1 MGTISNP
8 PKFRGEN
15 GPGPVSVDD
24 WNDFYKW
31 LTGMWRATRDTS
43 ATVRPPA
50 DFPPSVGVP
59 LQRDPLEGSIF
70 PPPMTGIAP
79 GGFPAA
85 PLAFP
90 GPQVSGLAASAREIE
105 SLLQASMARV
115 PYPSPALSGS
125 SANSWNDSSLVNGW
139 ANYGSGWANAGYRV
153 GPDGLIELRGLIFG
167 GTVANGTV
175 LFTLPTGSLPAHNVN
190 ILAYGNT
197 SLGTGWG
204 PVALGISS
212 SSGEVALYGAT
223 GKYYVEFDGLAF

>member
-70 PPPMTGIAP
+70 PPPITGVAP

-90 GPQVSGLAASAREIE
+90 GSQVSGLAASAREIE
-105 SLLQASMARV
+105 SLLQTSMARV
-115 PYPSPALSGS
+115 PYPVQSSGGVSPA
-125 SANSWNDSSLVNGW
+125 A
-139 ANYGSGWANAGYRV
+139 
-153 GPDGLIELRGLIFG
+153 
-167 GTVANGTV
+167 
-175 LFTLPTGSLPAHNVN
+175 LFTNVTTPSR
-190 ILAYGNT
+190 A
-197 SLGTGWG
+197 LGTGYQNSTG
-204 PVALGISS
+204 LPMMVTVTVAAVSAGDNVQAAISPDNFTTTIRLLLPSSAIISS
-212 SSGEVALYGAT
+212 GIGVSFLVPAGYWYEVSAASGTIQYWTEIY
-223 GKYYVEFDGLAF
+223 